1 MRQAYF
7 IAGLI
12 LGLAIAVFAPQ
23 NTTAVE
29 VKFLAW
35 QVTGSLA
42 VVVLGSAAAGAL
54 VALRFGIPEIMRPA
68 GACGTWNAASR
79 ELPPKGQG
87 RRSRASRRPEG
98 WPSNSRIGC
107 WS

>member
-12 LGLAIAVFAPQ
+12 LGLAIAVFALQ

-42 VVVLGSAAAGAL
+42 VVVLGSAAAGPWW
-54 VALRFGIPEIMRPA
+54 R
-68 GACGTWNAASR
+68 CSSASQR
-79 ELPPKGQG
+79 L
-87 RRSRASRRPEG
+87 
-98 WPSNSRIGC
+98 
-107 WS
+107 